1 MYFYEI
7 HEGDEDVGTAVLVA
21 HEDRLSP
28 EDFFRL
34 VKQARALVKDSFEED
49 SLTEAIANELQRAHG
64 FLHVTDEL
72 LLASVNVGDTD
83 EDTYL
88 VKSDEGV
95 RTVFV
100 EAERADG
107 DKPN

>member
-7 HEGDEDVGTAVLVA
+7 HEGDEDVGTAVLVG
-21 HEDRLSP
+21 HEDRMTP
-28 EDFFRL
+28 EEFFRL

-49 SLTEAIANELQRAHG
+49 SLAEAIANELQRAHG
-64 FLHVTDEL
+64 FIHVTDDL

-83 EDTYL
+83 EDTFL
-88 VKSDEGV
+88 VATDEGV

-100 EAERADG
+100 EA
-107 DKPN
+107 DKQNEKAN